1 MYENKELEWNKRDEI
16 YRGTI
21 PIGGS
26 YEAAKG
32 IFEMLEDECLI
43 DMTSPQTEEP
53 FMQMVSLRATHSG
66 RYNGGTY
73 KPGNIVFNI
82 KESVISSAKLAAS
95 LGISIGAVTA
105 SQPILTILTII
116 MTVLSVA
123 ELGKIELKDN
133 AALILA
139 VLWENK
145 GQYTLQIEEDKGYK
159 LVNQKLSENNR
170 DGLSLLQYKDLLE
183 DLEKL
188 KSIEV
193 KDGEIH
199 LKEKIHILY

>member
-1 MYENKELEWNKRDEI
+1 
-16 YRGTI
+16 
-21 PIGGS
+21 
-26 YEAAKG
+26 
-32 IFEMLEDECLI
+32 
-43 DMTSPQTEEP
+43 
-53 FMQMVSLRATHSG
+53 
-66 RYNGGTY
+66 
-73 KPGNIVFNI
+73 
-82 KESVISSAKLAAS
+82 
-95 LGISIGAVTA
+95 
-105 SQPILTILTII
+105 

-170 DGLSLLQYKDLLE
+170 DGLSLLQYKDLLK